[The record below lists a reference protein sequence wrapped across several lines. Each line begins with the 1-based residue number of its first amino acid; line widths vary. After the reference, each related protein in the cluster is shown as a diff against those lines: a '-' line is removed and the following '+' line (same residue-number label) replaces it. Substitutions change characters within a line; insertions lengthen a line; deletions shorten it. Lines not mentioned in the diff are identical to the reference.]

1 MTKWTPVHEQNKVAR
16 KPCLR
21 LATAHGTCGF
31 ANGRPVNCNKIR
43 YAVTVTFML
52 DISEK
57 DLVKLCLLFYNVI
70 R

>member
-1 MTKWTPVHEQNKVAR
+1 MLIFFYITS
-16 KPCLR
+16 
-21 LATAHGTCGF
+21 F

>member
-1 MTKWTPVHEQNKVAR
+1 M
-16 KPCLR
+16 LIF
-21 LATAHGTCGF
+21 LYYSS
-31 ANGRPVNCNKIR
+31 ANGRSVNCNKIR

>member
-1 MTKWTPVHEQNKVAR
+1 MLIFLYYSFV
-16 KPCLR
+16 
-21 LATAHGTCGF
+21 
-31 ANGRPVNCNKIR
+31 NGRPVNCNKIR